1 MKPSSVRTIP
11 FLLLF
16 ISGSFSSLNIEVIV
30 TLVGDRCGMWLQV
43 IIAMMNPYLNPG
55 DVILQDAK
63 DKVAAGERYTHVAAA
78 PIQRR
83 TLSQGRQHQGVQIYD
98 VLLCL

>member
-1 MKPSSVRTIP
+1 MKPLSVRAIP

-43 IIAMMNPYLNPG
+43 IIAMMDPYLNPG
-55 DVILQDAK
+55 DVIVQDVE
-63 DKVAAGERYTHVAAA
+63 DKVAAGWKIHT
-78 PIQRR
+78 
-83 TLSQGRQHQGVQIYD
+83 
-98 VLLCL
+98 